1 MEALLSKNELA
12 GRRVPAV
19 AWIGP
24 AAAMATGV
32 AVFIAV
38 RPSPNAGARTRPPTL
53 EKPGAVAAA
62 ADAPQQ
68 SARAGLNVCTMRHRP
83 WFAPLRGDPRLPALL
98 NDPNN
103 DAPLF

>member
-19 AWIGP
+19 AGIGP

-32 AVFIAV
+32 AIFIAV

-53 EKPGAVAAA
+53 EKPR
-62 ADAPQQ
+62 PLRLRQTPRI
-68 SARAGLNVCTMRHRP
+68 SPPRAGLNVCTMRHRR
-83 WFAPLRGDPRLPALL
+83 WFAPLRSDPRFAALL
-98 NDPNN
+98 NDRNN